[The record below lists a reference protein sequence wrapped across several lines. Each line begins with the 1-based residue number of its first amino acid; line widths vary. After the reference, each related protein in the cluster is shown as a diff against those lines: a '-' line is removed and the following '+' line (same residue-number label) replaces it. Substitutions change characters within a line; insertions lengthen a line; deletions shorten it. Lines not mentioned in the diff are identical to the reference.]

1 MAGPVR
7 LNRYL
12 AAAGLG
18 TRREV
23 EGLVRSGRVSV
34 DGVAVEDPAVRVAL
48 GQAVLVDGEALGAG
62 PTGAVLH
69 RAPGTALALVHPGTL
84 HPVLPLPLAGG
95 GLELLLADPK
105 LARRLSDSRHPVKQ
119 RVDRDGIRTR
129 LAGLDLEG
137 LAVGAWRPVSPRE
150 LEKLR
155 LSARLPPRAG

>member
-12 AAAGLG
+12 AASGLG

-23 EGLVRSGRVSV
+23 EGLIRTGRVTV
-34 DGVAVEDPAVRVAL
+34 DGAPADDPARRVAL
-48 GQAVLVDGEALGAG
+48 GETVLVDGEPPGPG

-69 RAPGTALALVHPGTL
+69 RTPGAPLVLVHPGTL
-84 HPVLPLPLAGG
+84 HPVLPLPVSGG

-105 LARRLSDSRHPVKQ
+105 LARRLSDARHPLKQ
-119 RVDRDGIRTR
+119 RLDRDGIRTR

-137 LAVGAWRPVSPRE
+137 LAVGAWRPISPRE

-155 LSARLPPRAG
+155 LAARLPPRAG

>member
-7 LNRYL
+7 LNRFL

-23 EGLVRSGRVSV
+23 EGLVRTGRVTV
-34 DGVAVEDPAVRVAL
+34 DGAVVEDPAVKVAA
-48 GQAVLVDGEALGAG
+48 GQAVLVDGEGLGAG

-69 RAPGTALALVHPGTL
+69 RSPGAPLALVHPGQL
-84 HPVLPLPLAGG
+84 HPVLPLPVTGG
-95 GLELLLADPK
+95 GLELLLADPR
-105 LARRLSDSRHPVKQ
+105 LARRLSDSRHPLKEK
-119 RVDRDGIRTR
+119 VDRNGIRTR
-129 LAGLDLEG
+129 LAGFDLEG
-137 LAVGAWRPVSPRE
+137 LAVGAWRPISPRE

>member
-23 EGLVRSGRVSV
+23 EGLIRTGRVTIA
-34 DGVAVEDPAVRVAL
+34 GAVADDPARRVGL
-48 GQAVLVDGEALGAG
+48 GEVVLVDGEAPGPG

-69 RAPGTALALVHPGTL
+69 RAPGTVLELVHPGSL
-84 HPVLPLPLAGG
+84 HPVLALPVSGG
-95 GLELLLADPK
+95 GLELLLADAR
-105 LARRLSDSRHPVKQ
+105 LARRLSDARHPLKQ

>member
-23 EGLVRSGRVSV
+23 EGLVRSGRVVV
-34 DGVAVEDPAVRVAL
+34 DGAVVDDPAVRVRL
-48 GQAVLVDGEALGAG
+48 DQVVLVDGEALGAG

-69 RAPGTALALVHPGTL
+69 RAPGAPLEIVHPGQL
-84 HPVLPLPLAGG
+84 HPVLPLPASGG
-95 GLELLLADPK
+95 GLELLLADPR
-105 LARRLSDSRHPVKQ
+105 LARRLSDSRHPAKQ